1 MMVDK
6 TDNPDNIII
15 FPKDKIKNIGATTNQ
30 GLSEKL
36 QKNLELQKTR
46 EYVEQTVDSI
56 ALELLKRF
64 VDMGINTKT
73 TTFTK
78 DLAMFVD
85 TLRGLVYRDF
95 GVKHP
100 AQQMTDTMVKV
111 KTTQR
116 GNIAQI
122 DYLPFVKKKTSKPF
136 NKEVKEELKDL
147 HDGSDMFESDIDL
160 DDE

>member
-1 MMVDK
+1 MMVKETDK
-6 TDNPDNIII
+6 DNIIL
-15 FPKDKIKNIGATTNQ
+15 FPTNKIVNKNPNH

-36 QKNLELQKTR
+36 QKNLELQKTK
-46 EYVEQTVDSI
+46 EYVEQSVDAI
-56 ALELLKRF
+56 ALDLLKRF

-73 TTFTK
+73 PNFTK
-78 DLAMFVD
+78 DLAMLVD

-100 AQQMTDTMVKV
+100 AQQMTDRMVQV
-111 KTTQR
+111 KTTTG
-116 GNIAQI
+116 GNVASI
-122 DYLPFVKKKTSKPF
+122 DYLPFIKVKTKKPF
-136 NKEVKEELKDL
+136 NKDVKDELKDL